1 MPTINKKIE
10 DSQAET
16 LRSERSYLSKVRND
30 FWLED
35 VERQYEVVLA
45 NSEKYS
51 NWQTAVYDSNPI
63 IYSDKSLTG
72 LGEQLMEEMER
83 KDPLRLIK
91 FKAFIDRD
99 SSLLYAAIEECEM
112 QILDNLC
119 DEIVKHDKSFSFDN
133 DPNVAFDAKL
143 KLLKEVL
150 ERSENGFSF
159 KQSFIKNMYSQKYE
173 ALELFKSTQGHEYSE
188 ADLQKMKQLRTFLDI
203 HIGGKRRF
211 DLFKPKPPESWAQRE
226 LKKKEEVMTKF
237 EAVMQDKMDNFG
249 DVIDQHVHITKGD
262 FFKRRPYKGIYSR
275 LPNLTQ
281 TELIH
286 QFLKLVED
294 THHSSE
300 DLDIK
305 SKNIALIVRIIMAL
319 VAHKN
324 INENSVRALYFL

>member
-83 KDPLRLIK
+83 EDPLRLIK

-150 ERSENGFSF
+150 ESSGNGF

-173 ALELFKSTQGHEYSE
+173 ALELFKLTQGHSE
-188 ADLQKMKQLRTFLDI
+188 ADLQKMKQLRTFLNI
-203 HIGGKRRF
+203 RIGGKTRF
-211 DLFKPKPPESWAQRE
+211 NLFSKPLESWAQRE

-249 DVIDQHVHITKGD
+249 DVIDQHVHITKCD
-262 FFKRRPYKGIYSR
+262 FLNEDHIKESIQR

-305 SKNIALIVRIIMAL
+305 EQEYRS
-319 VAHKN
+319 
-324 INENSVRALYFL
+324 NSQDNNGPSSP